1 MELKLYLISLT
12 FVNGI
17 LGHAMPWALAEGDY
31 DESYEYGEYDEQDC
45 SEFETE
51 NFRYVKCQSN

>member
-1 MELKLYLISLT
+1 
-12 FVNGI
+12 
-17 LGHAMPWALAEGDY
+17 MPWALAEGDY